1 MDQEVIP
8 KTILNWID
16 GEECEAITGDTFGKL
31 SPVSGKELG
40 RVARSR
46 VEDVQKA
53 IQVARRA
60 QPAWADSTPVYRG
73 DLLYDIAQAG

>member
-16 GEECEAITGDTFGKL
+16 GEECEAISGDTFGQL

-46 VEDVQKA
+46 VEASKKPFRWLEGLNRSGQ
-53 IQVARRA
+53 IPPRYIVA
-60 QPAWADSTPVYRG
+60 T
-73 DLLYDIAQAG
+73 